1 MTEPEAT
8 ITEDCDR
15 KIRILAGVGLVA
27 ALTLLVVASFGVGFG
42 AYVVIMTPDV
52 IFGADH
58 QGTPYIVAALVV
70 GGLFELVAL
79 MGAIQAIA
87 HFGRTLHSE
96 SAK

>member
-27 ALTLLVVASFGVGFG
+27 ALTLLVAASFGVGFS

-52 IFGADH
+52 VFGAD
-58 QGTPYIVAALVV
+58 QGTPHIVAALVV

-79 MGAIQAIA
+79 MGAIHAIA